1 MDFSECLHQG
11 FTMLK
16 QQTVLLLKVML
27 YEFIFE
33 QSYTKASPLL
43 QAQEIW
49 ACVTRPFL
57 VGWLWAQ
64 D

>member
-1 MDFSECLHQG
+1 MS
-11 FTMLK
+11 
-16 QQTVLLLKVML
+16 
-27 YEFIFE
+27 FIFE
-33 QSYTKASPLL
+33 QSYTKASALL

-49 ACVTRPFL
+49 AGVTRPFL